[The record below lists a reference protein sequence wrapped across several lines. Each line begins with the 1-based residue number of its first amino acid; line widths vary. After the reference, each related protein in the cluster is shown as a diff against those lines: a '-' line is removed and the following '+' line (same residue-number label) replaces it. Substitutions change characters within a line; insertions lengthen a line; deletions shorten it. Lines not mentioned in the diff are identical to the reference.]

1 MNGDDACVIWPQT
14 NPLGRGKLASAVER
28 QSASFFLE
36 APTVKYIIVFD
47 TDLSGLALHEVLC
60 KVAHEKDPV
69 ALEILQ
75 DSTNDITL
83 MDGPKELADPVLQ
96 WAREREL

>member
-1 MNGDDACVIWPQT
+1 M
-14 NPLGRGKLASAVER
+14 
-28 QSASFFLE
+28 
-36 APTVKYIIVFD
+36 KYIIVFD

-60 KVAHEKDPV
+60 KVIHEKDPT
-69 ALEILQ
+69 ALEILE